1 MANIAAQGIRFFW
14 AAAVLL
20 GSGAGRIPAADISPT
35 SILESRCLTC
45 HGPATRMG
53 GLSLS
58 TREGALLGGGRGPAI
73 IPGEPE
79 KSLLLARLIKDEMPP
94 QAPLPAAEKDAL
106 RAWIADGARWSE
118 QISEKRA
125 GADWWSLQPL
135 SPTESPEDPGIPSEW
150 RTSLIDL
157 WVYSTLLKNSLKP
170 APPADKRAL
179 IRRVSFDL
187 TGLPPSPEDVRAF
200 LQDERADAYEKLVDR
215 LLASPHYG
223 ERWARHWL
231 DIIRYS
237 ESEGFERD
245 LIRDHVWPYRDY
257 VIKSFNADKSYLQF
271 AREQLA
277 GDVLE
282 PVTRDSIVA
291 SSLLTLG
298 PTDAVGLTSAVPA
311 QRAGVREEQLEELLG
326 VVSQTFLGLTVNCAR
341 CHDHKFD
348 PISQKEYYQMK
359 AAFQAVWQPTWP
371 DPGYSL
377 DQLFPHGRPVLTPRE
392 QQQRD
397 RRIAALEDRLATID
411 AELGESYRSVRPP
424 DAFSNVDNEA
434 PRPLARWSFDVD
446 GRADFSTLHTRFVGP
461 IEVYKGRLRHRGS
474 SKSEPAETLPGRDQL
489 VAVSAPIKAEI
500 REKTLE
506 AWIRIRE
513 LPKKA
518 TTVMEIHSQ
527 SGYRGASVDG
537 IQFTGGEGKQWENS
551 SIGRFRSESVGGPAE
566 ASQPGETIQLAIVY
580 SNDGT
585 ITLFRNGE
593 VYGSPYKPNADTA
606 AGRLQVYRRG
616 DARVRFPV
624 SEHFEIAEAR
634 LYDSALRAVEVA
646 ASFEAGVQNSDAAQ
660 LLATMNAE
668 MRADVVS
675 LEAERGQ
682 LEADLQAIPAP
693 TLAYSAAVHP
703 IEPTHVL
710 IRGSVN
716 QKGEQVTP
724 GGLSSIQGLGPDFG
738 LSPKASDAERR
749 SATARW
755 IASPDNPLFSR
766 VIVNRLWQHH
776 FGVGL
781 VASPSDFGY
790 NGGRPSHP
798 ELLDALAVELIQR
811 GWSLKQLHKL
821 ILMSRTY
828 RQSSRFDAA
837 AARADSGN
845 RLLWRFQ
852 PRRLAG
858 EEVRDSMLVVSGSLN
873 RKMFG
878 PSFRSFNL
886 GRKAALQTY
895 ERFERDEPEFNRRTI
910 YRMNVNTGGHPMLDA
925 LDCPLPAVKAPTR
938 PSTTTPLQALSLM
951 NNEFVQL
958 RVAALAE
965 RLRHEAPDV
974 EGQVERAFLLAF
986 GRPPDEQESASGRA
1000 LVERHGLAALCWGVL
1015 NTSEFIYVQ

>member
-1 MANIAAQGIRFFW
+1 MTAQSILIFW
-14 AAAVLL
+14 VAAVLL
-20 GSGAGRIPAADISPT
+20 GSGAGRLPAADLSPN

-45 HGPATRMG
+45 HGSTTQMG
-53 GLSLS
+53 GLNLS
-58 TREGALLGGGRGPAI
+58 TREGALRGGGRGPAI
-73 IPGEPE
+73 IPGHPD

-94 QAPLPAAEKDAL
+94 EAPLPAAEKDAL
-106 RAWIADGARWSE
+106 RAWIAEGAHWSG
-118 QISEKRA
+118 QISENRA

-135 SPTESPEDPGIPSEW
+135 VETPPAISGVPSEW
-150 RTSLIDL
+150 QASLVDR
-157 WVYSTLLKNSLKP
+157 WVYSKLLENSLRP
-170 APPADKRAL
+170 APPADKRSL

-187 TGLPPSPEDVRAF
+187 IGLPPRPEEVETF
-200 LQDERADAYEKLVDR
+200 IHDERPDAYEKLVDR

-231 DIIRYS
+231 DIVRFA

-245 LIRDHVWPYRDY
+245 LIREHAWPYRDY

-291 SSLLTLG
+291 TSLLTLG
-298 PTDAVGLTSAVPA
+298 PTDAVGLTSAVPG

-359 AAFQAVWQPTWP
+359 SAFQAVWQPTWP
-371 DPGYSL
+371 DPGFAL
-377 DQLFPHGRPVLTPRE
+377 DGLFPYGQPILTPRA

-397 RRIAALEDRLATID
+397 LRIAALKDRIATID
-411 AELGESYRSVRPP
+411 AELGERYRRVRPP
-424 DAFSNVDNEA
+424 EAFGNTDTLV
-434 PRPLARWSFDVD
+434 PRPLARWAFDVD
-446 GRADFSTLHTRFVGP
+446 GRDDFSTLHTRFVGA
-461 IEVYKGRLRHRGS
+461 IEASEGRLRRRGDQG
-474 SKSEPAETLPGRDQL
+474 SEATETLPGRDQS

-500 REKTLE
+500 RAKTLE
-506 AWIRIRE
+506 AWIHIRK
-513 LPKKA
+513 LPEKA
-518 TTVMEIHSQ
+518 TTVMEIRSQ

-537 IQFTGGEGKQWENS
+537 IQCAGGESKQWENS
-551 SIGRFRSESVGGPAE
+551 SVGRFRSENVGGPEE
-566 ASQPGETIQLAIVY
+566 AAQPGETIQLAIAY
-580 SNDGT
+580 SVDGT

-593 VYGSPYKPNADTA
+593 AYGSPYKPNADTA
-606 AGRLQVYRRG
+606 AGRLQVYRPG

-624 SEHFEIAEAR
+624 SEHFQIAEAR
-634 LYDSALRAVEVA
+634 LYGSALSATQVA
-646 ASFEAGVQNSDAAQ
+646 AAFEAGVRDSSPEELLTAMDAEAR
-660 LLATMNAE
+660 AE
-668 MRADVVS
+668 MASLLSERAK
-675 LEAERGQ
+675 LES
-682 LEADLQAIPAP
+682 DLRAVPAP
-693 TLAYSAAVHP
+693 ALAYSAAVHP
-703 IEPTHVL
+703 LEPTHVL

-716 QKGEQVTP
+716 QKGEEVTP
-724 GGLSSIQGLGPDFG
+724 GGLSCIQGLRPEFD
-738 LSPKASDAERR
+738 LSAKASDAERR
-749 SATARW
+749 GAMAQW
-755 IASPDNPLFSR
+755 IANPDNPLFSR

-781 VASPSDFGY
+781 VANPSDFGY

-798 ELLDALAVELIQR
+798 ELLDAMAAELIRR

-837 AARADSGN
+837 ASRADSGN

-852 PRRLAG
+852 PRRLTG
-858 EEVRDSMLVVSGSLN
+858 EEVRDSMLAVSGSLN
-873 RKMFG
+873 RKMYG
-878 PSFRSFNL
+878 PSFRSFKL
-886 GRKAALQTY
+886 GRKAALQIY
-895 ERFERDEPEFNRRTI
+895 ERFERDEPAYNRRTI

-925 LDCPLPAVKAPTR
+925 LDCPLPAVKAPKR

-965 RLRHEAPDV
+965 RLRREAPDI

-986 GRPPDEQESASGRA
+986 GRSPDEQEHASSRA
-1000 LVERHGLAALCWGVL
+1000 LVERHGLAAFCWGVL